1 MNSTYVQLKQNLEYL
16 KLKQMILHLD
26 EVLDFITANNLSF
39 TEGLVKLTSH
49 EIDFKEANMIRSM
62 VKVGAFPHHK
72 ELNDFDF
79 EFQPSINEQAIKDFE
94 TLRFL
99 EAAENI
105 VFPGSSGVGKTNI
118 AVSLGIAAAKTG
130 YSTSFINCYH
140 LI

>member
-1 MNSTYVQLKQNLEYL
+1 M
-16 KLKQMILHLD
+16 
-26 EVLDFITANNLSF
+26 
-39 TEGLVKLTSH
+39 KLTSH

-79 EFQPSINEQAIKDFE
+79 EFQSSINEQEIRDFE

-105 VFPGSSGVGKTNI
+105 VFLGSSGVGKTHLATSI
-118 AVSLGIAAAKTG
+118 GIAAAKKQERREKDGKQGSSIKPKSKTG
-130 YSTSFINCYH
+130 KRNTKKNHTAGNDIRRIYGISER
-140 LI
+140 